1 VQKKPTNPMIML
13 AVVTTVLVSTL
24 GILPMIDDAAASGGA
39 PGAPGAPG
47 VTDLRTADSS
57 GGGGGR
63 GLSLPA
69 DGLAAPSVTSLP
81 SADGIANG
89 GGGGGGGATSGGSAG
104 GGGGGGAGGGGIAIN
119 SPP

>member
-1 VQKKPTNPMIML
+1 MQKNQTNPMIIL
-13 AVVTTVLVSTL
+13 AVVTSVLVSTL

-39 PGAPGAPG
+39 PCAPG
-47 VTDLRTADSS
+47 VTGLRSADSS
-57 GGGGGR
+57 GGGGG
-63 GLSLPA
+63 GGGSLPA
-69 DGLAAPSVTSLP
+69 DSLAAPNVTSLP

-89 GGGGGGGATSGGSAG
+89 GGGGGGGATSNGSAG